1 MSFSADTLT
10 LAPADL
16 AAAFFE
22 ATAGD
27 WHSQRR
33 YYTLKSGATQE
44 VVSQLS
50 ITLLT
55 AGCPELRH
63 LAELHQLT
71 DLNAISCG
79 AQATWE
85 SDYVGSGKR
94 PVVGSTIFGVQG
106 NLLLRDRGF
115 ATSRPVTARYHCAHA
130 HTMRL
135 KMEYNGSAFE
145 EEIQLIGHQY
155 RTRQTVISRAGEEV
169 MIGQYLETRC

>member
-1 MSFSADTLT
+1 MSFSAHPLT
-10 LAPADL
+10 LAPAEL

-33 YYTLKSGATQE
+33 YYTLQSGDTQE

-50 ITLLT
+50 VTFLP
-55 AGCPELRH
+55 AGCPELVH
-63 LAELHQLT
+63 LAELHQLA
-71 DLNAISCG
+71 DPRAITCG
-79 AQATWE
+79 AKAAWE

-106 NLLLRDRGF
+106 DRLLRDRGF
-115 ATSRPVTARYHCAHA
+115 ATSRPVTARYHCANA
-130 HTMRL
+130 QTMRL
-135 KMEYNGSAFE
+135 HTEYNGSAFS
-145 EEIQLIGHQY
+145 EEIQLIGRRY